1 MSDKESSHGLN
12 CPQCGGV
19 VPVPEGQLI
28 VHCPY
33 CDLRS
38 FVRGERGL
46 LRYQAPQRVT
56 RQQAGQA
63 LRKFL
68 TSSMAIAPAAAR
80 QAQLNE
86 AFLVYLPFWTVWAR
100 VGAWVFGEKKV
111 GSGDDVRYEPREMRV
126 VQDMVWNG
134 AACDVGEFGVEQV
147 SMAESGL
154 EPFDPD
160 VLHNAG
166 MVFEPM
172 GSFSEARQEAED
184 QFQAQV
190 VQRAGLDRLAQV
202 FMRLVRRRYALVY
215 HPLWVLRYLFR
226 GRAFQVV
233 VDGYSGHVLYGK
245 APGNTLYRAA
255 ALVLGMAAGAF
266 LAIDI
271 PAFIL
276 ATFEGEADLLWV
288 ALALIAG
295 GGAIMF
301 AGYRA
306 FRHTEQYEYRRGGS
320 QSIVRVKNAL
330 EMVTS
335 GMDVEKWLDQ
345 LN

>member
-1 MSDKESSHGLN
+1 
-12 CPQCGGV
+12 
-19 VPVPEGQLI
+19 
-28 VHCPY
+28 
-33 CDLRS
+33 
-38 FVRGERGL
+38 L
-46 LRYQAPQRVT
+46 LRYQAPQRIN
-56 RQQAGQA
+56 REQAGQA

-68 TSSMAIAPAAAR
+68 TSNLAIAPAAAR
-80 QAQLNE
+80 QAKLNE

-111 GSGDDVRYEPREMRV
+111 GSGDDARYEPREMRV

-134 AACDVGEFGVEQV
+134 AACDVGEFGVGQV
-147 SMAESGL
+147 SMVESGL
-154 EPFDPD
+154 EPFDPEK
-160 VLHNAG
+160 LHNAG
-166 MVFEPM
+166 MVFEPV
-172 GSFSEARQEAED
+172 GAFSEARQQAEE

-190 VQRAGLDRLAQV
+190 EKKAGLDRLAQV
-202 FMRLVRRRYALVY
+202 FTRLVRRRYALVY

-233 VDGYSGHVLYGK
+233 VDGYSGEVLYGK

-266 LAIDI
+266 LAIDV

-276 ATFEGEADLLWV
+276 AASDGEGDLLWV
-288 ALALIAG
+288 ALAMLAAG
-295 GGAIMF
+295 GASMY

-320 QSIVRVKNAL
+320 QSMVSVKNAL

-335 GMDVEKWLDQ
+335 GMDVEKWINRLS
-345 LN
+345 